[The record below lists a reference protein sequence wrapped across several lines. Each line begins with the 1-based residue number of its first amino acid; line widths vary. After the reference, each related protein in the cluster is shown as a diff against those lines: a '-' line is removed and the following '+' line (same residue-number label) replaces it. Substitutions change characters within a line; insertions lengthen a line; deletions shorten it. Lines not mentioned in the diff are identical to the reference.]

1 AVQMLRKQVASRLER
16 QLFSSYPS
24 LLMLII
30 TFPLQRDSGARAARN
45 FRFFSSLAFLL
56 PSGYKPLTCIPA
68 WGTGAV
74 QSDLFLRPTGAWCS
88 RSAEARPNR
97 P

>member
-1 AVQMLRKQVASRLER
+1 M
-16 QLFSSYPS
+16 PP

-56 PSGYKPLTCIPA
+56 RSGYKPLTVLGPPDAKPKPA
-68 WGTGAV
+68 VNLNNVQPSLERNPAV
-74 QSDLFLRPTGAWCS
+74 V
-88 RSAEARPNR
+88 
-97 P
+97 